1 MRRRLASESRK
12 KKKVSFVVDGDHT
25 NSTIKENIST
35 SIIKNTRSK
44 SKKKKKKETK
54 SKLLT
59 SVKKQQV

>member
-44 SKKKKKKETK
+44 SKKKKKETK

-59 SVKKQQV
+59 SANK

>member
-44 SKKKKKKETK
+44 SKKKKKETK

-59 SVKKQQV
+59 SAKK

>member
-44 SKKKKKKETK
+44 SNKKKKETK

-59 SVKKQQV
+59 SAKK